1 MTNALV
7 KHWRL
12 VALVLA
18 IIIFIWVLYLLRI
31 FVLPFAVGLVL
42 AYLLMPLVNWLEG
55 KLPPRNKWL
64 SFKRV
69 FSVVVAFILL
79 IAIIGGFIY
88 VVVTAVIDASI
99 KLVESAPYFISQSI
113 LRVQQWIEGVI
124 ANLPVEIQEE
134 LTQEV
139 VQGGI
144 SLGNSIRDALLGMVS
159 SIPSTFS
166 LFLGFAVLPFFL
178 FYILKDSEKLKKGLS
193 SALPAGVSWHGRNVV
208 TIIERV
214 LGRYIR
220 AQLMLGLIVGYF
232 SFVGLF
238 LLDVPFP
245 LALALLAG
253 VCELIPTLGPWI
265 AGAVAVVVALAMA
278 PEKAIWVAVLYVG
291 IQLVENN
298 LLVPKVQSAYL
309 RIHPAV
315 MIVLLVFGAYVAGFW
330 GILLIGPLTA
340 TLVEIFK
347 YVRDQ
352 YRAQNEPE
360 MLEPPASPEPA
371 ESP

>member
-12 VALVLA
+12 VALVLG
-18 IIIFIWVLYLLRI
+18 IIVFIWVLYLFRTFI
-31 FVLPFAVGLVL
+31 FPFAVGLVL
-42 AYLLMPLVNWLEG
+42 AYLMLPLISWLE
-55 KLPPRNKWL
+55 KSLPPRSKWPG
-64 SFKRV
+64 FKRV

-79 IAIIGGFIY
+79 LAIIGGFVY
-88 VVVTAVIDASI
+88 VVATAVIDASI
-99 KLVESAPYFISQSI
+99 KLVESAPYFIGQSVI
-113 LRVQQWIEGVI
+113 RVQEWIKGVI
-124 ANLPVEIQEE
+124 AGLPVEMQEE

-139 VQGGI
+139 IQGGV
-144 SLGNSIRDALLGMVS
+144 SLGKTIRDALLGAVS
-159 SIPSTFS
+159 SIPGTFN
-166 LFLGFAVLPFFL
+166 LILGFAVLPFFL
-178 FYILKDSEKLKKGLS
+178 FYILKDSEKLKRGLS
-193 SALPAGVSWHGRNVV
+193 SALPENIAWHGQNVV

-232 SFVGLF
+232 SFVGLL

-245 LALALLAG
+245 LALALMAG

-278 PEKAIWVAVLYVG
+278 PDKAIWVVILYLG

-298 LLVPKVQSAYL
+298 LMVPKIQSAYL

-340 TLVEIFK
+340 LLVEVFK
-347 YVRDQ
+347 YIREC
-352 YRAQNEPE
+352 YRAQNPPE
-360 MLEPPASPEPA
+360 MLEPPETV

>member
-12 VALVLA
+12 VALVLG
-18 IIIFIWVLYLLRI
+18 IIIFIWVLYLFRT
-31 FVLPFAVGLVL
+31 FVLPFTIGLVL
-42 AYLLMPLVNWLEG
+42 AYLLKPLVTWLEG
-55 KLPPRNKWL
+55 KLPPRKKW
-64 SFKRV
+64 SGVKRV
-69 FSVVVAFILL
+69 FSVIVAFILL
-79 IAIIGGFIY
+79 IAIIGGFTY
-88 VVVTAVIDASI
+88 VVVTAVVDASI
-99 KLVESAPYFISQSI
+99 KLVESAPYFIGQSI
-113 LRVQQWIEGVI
+113 LRVQQWVEGII
-124 ANLPVEIQEE
+124 ANLPVGIQEE
-134 LTQEV
+134 LTHELI
-139 VQGGI
+139 QGGV
-144 SLGNSIRDALLGMVS
+144 SLGQSIRDALLGMVP
-159 SIPSTFS
+159 SIPRTFN
-166 LFLGFAVLPFFL
+166 LILGFAVLPFFL

-193 SALPAGVSWHGRNVV
+193 SALPASVAGHGRNVV

-232 SFVGLF
+232 SFVGLL
-238 LLDVPFP
+238 LLDVPFK

-265 AGAVAVVVALAMA
+265 AGAAAVVVALAMA
-278 PEKAIWVAVLYVG
+278 PDKAIWVAVLYVG

-315 MIVLLVFGAYVAGFW
+315 MIVLLVFGAYVAGIW

-347 YVRDQ
+347 YVREQ
-352 YRAQNEPE
+352 YYAQNPPE
-360 MLEPPASPEPA
+360 ITETA
-371 ESP
+371 ETA

>member
-1 MTNALV
+1 MTNVLV

-12 VALVLA
+12 VALVLG
-18 IIIFIWVLYLLRI
+18 IIIFIWVLYLFRT
-31 FVLPFAVGLVL
+31 FVLPFAIGLVL
-42 AYLLMPLVNWLEG
+42 AYLMMPLITWLEK
-55 KLPPRNKWL
+55 KLPPRHKWPGV
-64 SFKRV
+64 KRV
-69 FSVVVAFILL
+69 FSVVVVFILL
-79 IAIIGGFIY
+79 IAIIAGFAY
-88 VVVTAVIDASI
+88 VVVTAVIDASV
-99 KLVESAPYFISQSI
+99 KLVESAPYFLGQSV

-124 ANLPVEIQEE
+124 ASLPLEIQQE
-134 LTQEV
+134 LTNEV
-139 VQGGI
+139 IQGGV
-144 SLGNSIRDALLGMVS
+144 SLGGWIRDTLLGMVS
-159 SIPSTFS
+159 TIPRTFNMI
-166 LFLGFAVLPFFL
+166 LGFAVLPFFL

-193 SALPAGVSWHGRNVV
+193 SGLPASVSWHGRNVV

-232 SFVGLF
+232 SFVGL
-238 LLDVPFP
+238 LVLDVPFP

-265 AGAVAVVVALAMA
+265 AGAVAVVVAIAMA
-278 PEKAIWVAVLYVG
+278 PDKVIWVIVLYLG

-298 LLVPKVQSAYL
+298 LMVPKIQSAYL

-340 TLVEIFK
+340 LLVEVFK
-347 YVRDQ
+347 YIRDQ
-352 YRAQNEPE
+352 YRAQNAPE
-360 MLEPPASPEPA
+360 MLEPPASPEPV
-371 ESP
+371 